1 MRLICPNCGA
11 QYAVADG
18 VIPTGG
24 RDVQCSNCSH
34 TWFETPGASSNDQPP
49 EARKITPPKP
59 PASAAP
65 DPDPND
71 PYSGSINDAFK
82 NAADDEPK
90 VAPAPQ
96 PPVDRK
102 PVDRSVADILR
113 EEAALE
119 TAQRRTEVSGNIE
132 SQSDLGL
139 SDPTPEPAQ
148 QPTPKAPKPVSPV
161 SAVTTTAAATAATAA
176 AAAGASRRELLPDIE
191 EINSSLRSDVER
203 AQDGEASDASA
214 VDKKRRG
221 FRLGFVT
228 MLLIILVF
236 VLTYIYADQI
246 ATMAPTLAD
255 TLKSYVDAVDVGRIW
270 LDDTVQSIL
279 QSIASDGN
287 G

>member
-49 EARKITPPKP
+49 EPRKVTPPT
-59 PASAAP
+59 PAA
-65 DPDPND
+65 DPSD
-71 PYSGSINDAFK
+71 PYSGSIDDAFK
-82 NAADDEPK
+82 NVADEPE

-119 TAQRRTEVSGNIE
+119 TAQRRTEIGGNIE

-139 SDPTPEPAQ
+139 SDPTPEPPK
-148 QPTPKAPKPVSPV
+148 QPIPEPDPVPI
-161 SAVTTTAAATAATAA
+161 AAAAAATA

-203 AQDGEASDASA
+203 AQDNVNDEEVMAEL
-214 VDKKRRG
+214 KRRG
-221 FRLGFVT
+221 FRRGFLTV
-228 MLLIILVF
+228 LLIILIF
-236 VLTYIYADQI
+236 VVVYLYADEI
-246 ATMAPTLAD
+246 AMMVPALAD
-255 TLKSYVDAVDVGRIW
+255 VLKSYVDAVDVGRIW
-270 LDDTVQSIL
+270 LDDNVQAML
-279 QSIASDGN
+279 QSIAAE
-287 G
+287 

>member
-49 EARKITPPKP
+49 EPRKVTPST
-59 PASAAP
+59 PAA
-65 DPDPND
+65 DPSD
-71 PYSGSINDAFK
+71 PYSGSIDDAFK
-82 NAADDEPK
+82 NVADEPD

-119 TAQRRTEVSGNIE
+119 TAQRRTEIGGNIE

-139 SDPTPEPAQ
+139 SDPTPEPPK
-148 QPTPKAPKPVSPV
+148 QPTPQPDPDPVPV
-161 SAVTTTAAATAATAA
+161 AAAAAAAATAA
-176 AAAGASRRELLPDIE
+176 AASASRRELLPDIE

-203 AQDGEASDASA
+203 AQDNVSDEDTASA
-214 VDKKRRG
+214 QKRRG
-221 FRLGFVT
+221 FRRGFLTV
-228 MLLIILVF
+228 LLILLIF
-236 VLTYIYADQI
+236 VVVYLYADEI
-246 ATMAPTLAD
+246 AMMVPALAD
-255 TLKSYVDAVDVGRIW
+255 GLKSYVDAVDVGRIW
-270 LDDTVQSIL
+270 LDDNVQLML
-279 QSIASDGN
+279 QSIAADSSS
-287 G
+287 